1 MDLAHMPTAPMRWW
15 VLRSTNTGCNHTGS
29 LRGFKTTASSCGNSH
44 GPYYTLHSVT
54 AALPASSRNL
64 DDIIGTSFCPKA
76 APSHIVDRPIHRQ
89 LIIKSNTPCGF
100 PYRDSSLVPHSQHA
114 GTCTRHNFGDVRE
127 QHPHA
132 SYTNSNN
139 IPLRESLHRRAPL
152 CRRRSSTIPPHNS
165 RNTLQLPR

>member
-1 MDLAHMPTAPMRWW
+1 MAHTTH
-15 VLRSTNTGCNHTGS
+15 STPSPPHSRQVHETS
-29 LRGFKTTASSCGNSH
+29 TTSSVHLS
-44 GPYYTLHSVT
+44 
-54 AALPASSRNL
+54 AL
-64 DDIIGTSFCPKA
+64 KA

-89 LIIKSNTPCGF
+89 LIIKSNTPCRF

-127 QHPHA
+127 QHPHE

-152 CRRRSSTIPPHNS
+152 CTDGLQRFHHTTAAILSSCRANSSSTAHVCTHS
-165 RNTLQLPR
+165 QVCLRHRRKRVGSGWGL